1 MTVIVVAIHQVPD
14 FNCFKLAFDRGMASD
29 RSDGLLSHRLYRA
42 TDDTN
47 EVLVAFEID
56 TVEHAEAFLAKADQA
71 WLEQAGLE
79 VYPPMFVG
87 EPIEIVEYDEASKPQ
102 RGNP

>member
-1 MTVIVVAIHQVPD
+1 M
-14 FNCFKLAFDRGMASD
+14 
-29 RSDGLLSHRLYRA
+29 

-79 VYPPMFVG
+79 VTLIIAIAIEPMVR
-87 EPIEIVEYDEASKPQ
+87 
-102 RGNP
+102 RGCIH